1 MPGFF
6 SKLLSM
12 GSDRELK
19 EFRKIAAHVNELEPK
34 FQKMDDVELRGQTAL
49 FRERYANGETL
60 DPMYKDHALS
70 GDLEGLRDCHIEN
83 DWVLLYFY
91 TTTGELILTLSDTG
105 THADLF

>member
-1 MPGFF
+1 MKYRVF
-6 SKLLSM
+6 KA
-12 GSDRELK
+12 K
-19 EFRKIAAHVNELEPK
+19 WFRKSLK
-34 FQKMDDVELRGQTAL
+34 KMLRRGKDINKINDVILKL
-49 FRERYANGETL
+49 ANGETL

-91 TTTGELILTLSDTG
+91 TTTGELVLTLSDTG